1 MKVKQVIKLVRM
13 KITDE
18 DINRWEDYQ
27 IIDVINE
34 AVRFIRNIFIE
45 QQPTMIAKKV
55 TGFLVE
61 GENTIEF
68 DFAPLKIVD
77 IRCVG
82 KRLHLTSIHNID
94 DTESEGTPKV
104 FIPAT
109 TKCIE
114 VYPVP
119 DCSYKYAAFIIPPA
133 DELAEED
140 ELPFPED
147 YSDNVIEYTAMRL
160 SLIDEFNQ
168 STETALISQI
178 QSNVSHKLETYSP
191 QQHTVD
197 SY

>member
-27 IIDVINE
+27 IIEVINE

-45 QQPTMIAKKV
+45 QQPTMIAQKV
-55 TGFLVE
+55 TGFLVA

-94 DTESEGTPKV
+94 DTESEALPK
-104 FIPAT
+104 
-109 TKCIE
+109 
-114 VYPVP
+114 Y
-119 DCSYKYAAFIIPPA
+119 
-133 DELAEED
+133 
-140 ELPFPED
+140 
-147 YSDNVIEYTAMRL
+147 L
-160 SLIDEFNQ
+160 SLLLRSVLKYILCLI
-168 STETALISQI
+168 ALISMRPLSFLLPMSLQRKMSCHSQKI
-178 QSNVSHKLETYSP
+178 IAIT
-191 QQHTVD
+191 
-197 SY
+197 

>member
-1 MKVKQVIKLVRM
+1 MKVKQVISIVRM

-18 DINRWEDYQ
+18 DVNRWEDYR
-27 IIDVINE
+27 IIDIINE
-34 AVRFIRNIFIE
+34 AVRFIRNIFID
-45 QQPTMIAKKV
+45 QQPTMIAQKV
-55 TGFLVE
+55 SGLMLA

-68 DFAPLKIVD
+68 DSAPLKVVD
-77 IRCVG
+77 IRCAG

-109 TKCIE
+109 PKCIE

-119 DCSYKYAAFIIPPA
+119 DCSYKYSAFIIPA
-133 DELAEED
+133 AEELTEAD

-147 YSDNVIEYTAMRL
+147 YSDDVIEYVAMRL

-168 STETALISQI
+168 QVETSLITQI
-178 QSNVSHKLETYSP
+178 QSNVSHKLETYAP